1 MGDSVPNFFGGQG
14 GGASGLSFG
23 GGASFGADAGPLF
36 EMKCGKLVR
45 DGAKMRADPRRGTLK
60 IVRSEV
66 DDTLKQIQWGV
77 RDPSTAFE
85 AEDEVETILTR
96 LILNTIFQNR
106 TVQNNRR

>member
-60 IVRSEV
+60 IVATTYRSNARNY
-66 DDTLKQIQWGV
+66 DG
-77 RDPSTAFE
+77 S
-85 AEDEVETILTR
+85 
-96 LILNTIFQNR
+96 
-106 TVQNNRR
+106 RRSVSNDLRNDGKY